1 MEIKRHV
8 GKHLPSSTR
17 AIITYPVIPGTHD
30 SALIVHIDRMNETMK
45 DQIMRCL
52 DTKAAQVSIN
62 FGEVLGRTMYS
73 DSGKSIF
80 QVLHESGSLKK
91 VPIDEVEMWPNPSMP
106 IPLRTVLVES
116 GLIPRPAA
124 TDEKFNTP
132 LHNQQTEASQ
142 NDQIRAANLL
152 AEAKLLQQDADR
164 KSEEAYRL
172 CPNLRPQAA
181 PEILE
186 NAPVDPLALASEY
199 AEAPVVE
206 APAGEASDE
215 TPAE

>member
-8 GKHLPSSTR
+8 GKHLPTNTR

-30 SALIVHIDRMNETMK
+30 SALIVHIDRMNGPMK
-45 DQIMRCL
+45 DSIMRTL
-52 DTKAAQVSIN
+52 DTQAAQSSVN
-62 FGEVLGRTMYS
+62 FGEVLGRTMYA

-91 VPIDEVEMWPNPSMP
+91 VTIDEVEMWPNPSMP

-116 GLIPRPAA
+116 GLIPRPAN
-124 TDEKFNTP
+124 TDDKFNRP
-132 LHNQQTEASQ
+132 LHNQQTEATQ

-152 AEAKLLQQDADR
+152 AEAKLLEQDAER
-164 KSEEAYRL
+164 KKEEAYRL
-172 CPNLRPQAA
+172 CPTLRPQ
-181 PEILE
+181 PEPTIVE
-186 NAPVDPLALASEY
+186 VAPVDPTSLLEEY
-199 AEAPVVE
+199 AEGQE
-206 APAGEASDE
+206 APE